1 VKTSGIK
8 QLGEIRPSIWLN
20 NEIIGRW
27 ELEKKNKEYKIV
39 YELYKTI
46 NSELNNMINT
56 KKKKLEDF
64 VNTKLAPISS

>member
-1 VKTSGIK
+1 MKTSGIK